1 MTLRRYVQL
10 DVYADRPGAGN
21 PLAVVLDA
29 AGLDVAAMQAIARWT
44 RLPETTFVFAPTQP
58 GASYAVRMFSPRREV
73 PFAGHP
79 SVGTAHVV
87 LDAGTAAD
95 LPTGLI
101 AQNAHAVIIPDP
113 AMTPTA
119 RATMRD
125 QLVEAGF
132 LDVTILSG
140 ATRDQE
146 MGEGERI
153 AAA

>member
-1 MTLRRYVQL
+1 
-10 DVYADRPGAGN
+10 
-21 PLAVVLDA
+21 
-29 AGLDVAAMQAIARWT
+29 
-44 RLPETTFVFAPTQP
+44 
-58 GASYAVRMFSPRREV
+58 
-73 PFAGHP
+73 
-79 SVGTAHVV
+79 
-87 LDAGTAAD
+87 
-95 LPTGLI
+95 LI

-113 AMTPTA
+113 AITPAA